1 MDFMKLLKSLE
12 ELLYELASWIIFYPL
27 TLWRS
32 VVTPLAMM
40 KYADTELADREED
53 QYDDAL
59 SPPLFM
65 LITLLIAQGVSFAIP
80 SGIDTTEPGALS
92 SGSNLLIARGVLF
105 SMFPLVMAVT
115 LLRRKSVRL
124 TRTALR
130 PPFYSQCFVAA
141 PFAFMIGL
149 STDLVYMPDGQG
161 VGAGLAV
168 LALSTIWYVQLQVRW
183 FCRDLNIGVL
193 LATWLVLRALVVGT
207 VLFFIVALVIGLE
220 AKNLG

>member
-32 VVTPLAMM
+32 VATPLVMM

-80 SGIDTTEPGALS
+80 STVDATEPGALS

-149 STDLVYMPDGQG
+149 SADLFYMPDGQG
-161 VGAGLAV
+161 LEAGLAV

-183 FCRDLNIGVL
+183 FCRDLNIGAL
-193 LATWLVLRALVVGT
+193 LATWLVLRALLLGT

-220 AKNLG
+220 AKNLA

>member
-32 VVTPLAMM
+32 VVTPLVMM
-40 KYADTELADREED
+40 RYADTELADREED

-59 SPPLFM
+59 SPPLFL

-80 SGIDTTEPGALS
+80 STVDTTAAGALS
-92 SGSNLLIARGVLF
+92 SGSNLLIARGVVF
-105 SMFPLVMAVT
+105 SMFPLVMAVA
-115 LLRRKSVRL
+115 LLRCKSVRL
-124 TRTALR
+124 TRNALR
-130 PPFYSQCFVAA
+130 PPFYSQCYVAA

-149 STDLVYMPDGQG
+149 SADLMLMSGDHGP
-161 VGAGLAV
+161 GAGLAV

-183 FCRDLNIGVL
+183 FCRDLQIGAL
-193 LATWLVLRALVVGT
+193 FATWLVVRALLLGT

-220 AKNLG
+220 ARNLG